1 MNATA
6 YFQGVARKRPIVGF
20 AGVGLLSTLLD
31 ITFLKLGLALNAP
44 LWLATAIGFLIGL
57 ANGYLL
63 NSAFVFEKQRTGA
76 SGFKYFLIS
85 LGGLGITELIVNL
98 LTIWHPVLGALQAKL
113 VAVIIVFFWNY
124 ILSRVWA
131 FR

>member
-6 YFQGVARKRPIVGF
+6 YLQGVSKRRPIVGF

-31 ITFLKLGLALNAP
+31 LLFLKLGLALHAP
-44 LWLATAIGFLIGL
+44 LWLATAIGFSVGL

-63 NSAFVFEKQRTGA
+63 NTSFVFQKER
-76 SGFKYFLIS
+76 SGSSGLKYALIS
-85 LGGLGITELIVNL
+85 LGGLGITEIIVNL
-98 LTIWHPVLGALQAKL
+98 LTVWHPVLDALQAKL
-113 VAVIIVFFWNY
+113 VAVVIVFFWNY
-124 ILSRVWA
+124 ILSRLWA